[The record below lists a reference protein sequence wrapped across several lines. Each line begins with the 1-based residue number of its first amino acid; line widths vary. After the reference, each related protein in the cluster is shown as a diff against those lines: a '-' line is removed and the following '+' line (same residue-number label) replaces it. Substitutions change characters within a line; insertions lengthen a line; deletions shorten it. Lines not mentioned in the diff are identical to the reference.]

1 MSLTEPTRNNDRTF
15 IESIPEN
22 ISVSIDSLPG
32 DEVLGVKIREIRN
45 QRGWTLQMLEGKSK
59 IDLNTLSMIE
69 NGKTS
74 PSIYILQRLAKA
86 LDVPIVAFFE
96 SVESTKPIIFTAH
109 DKRPQAACCHTHI
122 QYLGKGLKILHWSLL

>member
-1 MSLTEPTRNNDRTF
+1 MSLTDLARNDDKTSG
-15 IESIPEN
+15 ESILE
-22 ISVSIDSLPG
+22 DSSLTKDAGPG

-59 IDLNTLSMIE
+59 IDINTLSMIE

-86 LDVPIVAFFE
+86 LGVPIVEFFE
-96 SVESTKPIIFTAH
+96 SVEPTKPIVFTAH
-109 DKRPQAACCHTHI
+109 DHTVFRKRSE
-122 QYLGKGLKILHWSLL
+122 KLHFGAFCNYPRERRNQR